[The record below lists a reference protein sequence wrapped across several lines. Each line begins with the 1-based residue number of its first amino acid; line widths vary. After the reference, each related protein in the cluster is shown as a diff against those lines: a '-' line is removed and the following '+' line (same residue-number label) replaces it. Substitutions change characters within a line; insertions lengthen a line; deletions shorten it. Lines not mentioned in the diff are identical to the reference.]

1 MDERSDKV
9 IEETVDQIVKLF
21 SPSRVIEYNTKY
33 DMDGKLRSFKL
44 CIVGKIQ
51 DKKKMLT
58 QIFDEVDSEIPY
70 DILLYTDE
78 QFEELKD
85 SSDAFASRVN
95 QKGRLRYGK
104 SKPNAQR
111 KGQPPVLRL
120 AGTFQSGFDCR
131 KDSVGG

>member
-44 CIVGKIQ
+44 CFVGKIQ

-104 SKPNAQR
+104 
-111 KGQPPVLRL
+111 
-120 AGTFQSGFDCR
+120 
-131 KDSVGG
+131 

>member
-70 DILLYTDE
+70 DILLYTE
-78 QFEELKD
+78 GQQRCFC
-85 SSDAFASRVN
+85 VPC
-95 QKGRLRYGK
+95 K
-104 SKPNAQR
+104 SE
-111 KGQPPVLRL
+111 GQAALWEIEAECTTERTAAGITIGWNIPVRI
-120 AGTFQSGFDCR
+120 
-131 KDSVGG
+131 

>member
-1 MDERSDKV
+1 MDERSDKE

-21 SPSRVIEYNTKY
+21 SLSRVIEYNTKY

-104 SKPNAQR
+104 
-111 KGQPPVLRL
+111 
-120 AGTFQSGFDCR
+120 
-131 KDSVGG
+131 

>member
-1 MDERSDKV
+1 
-9 IEETVDQIVKLF
+9 
-21 SPSRVIEYNTKY
+21 
-33 DMDGKLRSFKL
+33 
-44 CIVGKIQ
+44 
-51 DKKKMLT
+51 MLT

-104 SKPNAQR
+104 
-111 KGQPPVLRL
+111 
-120 AGTFQSGFDCR
+120 
-131 KDSVGG
+131 

>member
-44 CIVGKIQ
+44 CIVCKIQ

-58 QIFDEVDSEIPY
+58 QIFDEV
-70 DILLYTDE
+70 E
-78 QFEELKD
+78 Q
-85 SSDAFASRVN
+85 RN
-95 QKGRLRYGK
+95 
-104 SKPNAQR
+104 
-111 KGQPPVLRL
+111 
-120 AGTFQSGFDCR
+120 
-131 KDSVGG
+131 SV

>member
-1 MDERSDKV
+1 MEERSDKV

-33 DMDGKLRSFKL
+33 DMNGKLLSFKL

-58 QIFDEVDSEIPY
+58 RIFDEVDSEIPY

-104 SKPNAQR
+104 
-111 KGQPPVLRL
+111 
-120 AGTFQSGFDCR
+120 
-131 KDSVGG
+131 

>member
-1 MDERSDKV
+1 
-9 IEETVDQIVKLF
+9 
-21 SPSRVIEYNTKY
+21 
-33 DMDGKLRSFKL
+33 MDGKLRSFKL

-104 SKPNAQR
+104 
-111 KGQPPVLRL
+111 
-120 AGTFQSGFDCR
+120 
-131 KDSVGG
+131 